1 MLKSSQF
8 FEKLLQ
14 NEERLKA
21 EGIAVTDDAMV
32 AELFTDQKVKFV
44 EGSYQNI
51 KLTTPEDLEIA
62 QLFLRQ

>member
-1 MLKSSQF
+1 MCT
-8 FEKLLQ
+8 EKLLQ